1 MVPIALSKVKFRSAV
16 IPRGERKKAA
26 EIVSGPSGK
35 NTCLMKS
42 SPLPRMLLE
51 AWRRVEPKWSRK
63 VSSAER
69 NNCDVTA
76 APQARVLID
85 RTSDDSSTS
94 HNAERS
100 SPTGGGEGN
109 DRFRAARN

>member
-1 MVPIALSKVKFRSAV
+1 M
-16 IPRGERKKAA
+16 AA
-26 EIVSGPSGK
+26 EIVSGLSGK

-42 SPLPRMLLE
+42 SPLPRMLLQ

-76 APQARVLID
+76 APQARVLLSKWRVAHEGPKPELLAFIFVNFPRCAILLTMSATRHEIITHH
-85 RTSDDSSTS
+85 RTVSGCY
-94 HNAERS
+94 R
-100 SPTGGGEGN
+100 
-109 DRFRAARN
+109 